1 VGGHCSKGLEHN
13 KETSIKA
20 VPAAAAALSLLLP
33 PAALL
38 PQQLHELGGVV
49 QQQRAD
55 GDVRDAA
62 EHNARTEQVV
72 SLPYTHGK
80 IKKNQGR
87 KMTTKEFKLDQ
98 ELSGL
103 KGDIFFSL
111 QSVDELLPRTTSK
124 MTSFVDSVELE
135 GLEIS
140 FRIRWSVMPHKAMD
154 KANGDRQD
162 TALWNS

>member
-1 VGGHCSKGLEHN
+1 MAHITARCANEQMKGGQQFAAAVEVK
-13 KETSIKA
+13 SIRA
-20 VPAAAAALSLLLP
+20 VPAAAAAVGLLLP

-62 EHNARTEQVV
+62 DHNARTEQVV

-80 IKKNQGR
+80 IKGR
-87 KMTTKEFKLDQ
+87 KMTKTEFKLDQ

-103 KGDIFFSL
+103 KGDFFFSL
-111 QSVDELLPRTTSK
+111 QSVDESLPRTTS
-124 MTSFVDSVELE
+124 
-135 GLEIS
+135 
-140 FRIRWSVMPHKAMD
+140 
-154 KANGDRQD
+154 
-162 TALWNS
+162 